1 MRRRWF
7 TMAHLTFVAICPALS
22 ENLSGFG
29 VGGGRGA
36 TPYTRLHDNAEVEKT
51 NNKGRMAVGKPKKR
65 HRFRNV
71 RSRLEVGSSA
81 RGFLVTVGPLT
92 VLLDREAA
100 EELTCLLVDALEPRD
115 PLDITRTGSN

>member
-1 MRRRWF
+1 
-7 TMAHLTFVAICPALS
+7 MAHLTIVAICLALS
-22 ENLSGFG
+22 ENLSEL
-29 VGGGRGA
+29 GRWWP
-36 TPYTRLHDNAEVEKT
+36 TETTRFHDKPKVEKT
-51 NNKGRMAVGKPKKR
+51 NTEGGMAIRKPEKK

-81 RGFLVTVGPLT
+81 RGFLVTVGPMT

-115 PLDITRTGSN
+115 PLDITGTGSN